1 MQCSKL
7 AALQLGALQPGALLA
22 TSYHQGRRVAHPSKA
37 AIEPN
42 CCRCAGRNGSGGGL
56 PRYMI

>member
-7 AALQLGALQPGALLA
+7 AAVQPGALLA
-22 TSYHQGRRVAHPSKA
+22 TSYHQGRRVAHPSNA